1 MRRKNKL
8 FAVIMRRI
16 ICIFTAKLKIAYGL
30 KKYLQL
36 QEFFKATSPILGNF
50 QEFEF
55 ADSLVEVGID
65 KPEL

>member
-36 QEFFKATSPILGNF
+36 QDFLKLLQQFSGYF

-55 ADSLVEVGID
+55 AYSLVEAGID

>member
-36 QEFFKATSPILGNF
+36 QEFFKATSAILRLFSAVRVRLQPGR
-50 QEFEF
+50 
-55 ADSLVEVGID
+55 SGH
-65 KPEL
+65 

>member
-1 MRRKNKL
+1 MRRKDKL

-36 QEFFKATSPILGNF
+36 QEFFKAT
-50 QEFEF
+50 
-55 ADSLVEVGID
+55 
-65 KPEL
+65 